1 MAYDLYLV
9 ERIERYFIQKG
20 VDFFTKKMMG
30 GLVFMV
36 DEKMC
41 VAVDKDKKL
50 QQDRLMARIGADYY
64 EEALKTEHAKAMNF
78 TGTPM
83 KGFVF
88 IGPDGF
94 DLDDDLEFWLDK
106 CLEYNLIAVKS
117 PPKKKKS
124 K

>member
-1 MAYDLYLV
+1 MAYDEHLGDRIRQILKSKKV
-9 ERIERYFIQKG
+9 EFY
-20 VDFFTKKMMG
+20 DKKMMG

-88 IGPDGF
+88 IEPIGMEMDE
-94 DLDDDLEFWLDK
+94 DLEFWVQK
-106 CLEYNLIAVKS
+106 CLDYNPLAKAS
-117 PPKKKKS
+117 KKKS
-124 K
+124 KK

>member
-1 MAYDLYLV
+1 MAYDEYIA
-9 ERIERYFIQKG
+9 ERIERYFIQKN

-50 QQDRLMARIGADYY
+50 KQDRLMARIGAEYY
-64 EEALKTEHAKAMNF
+64 EEALSTEHAKTMNF

-94 DLDDDLEFWLDK
+94 DLDEDLEFWLDK
-106 CLEYNLIAVKS
+106 CLEYNLIAKKS
-117 PPKKKKS
+117 PPKNKKAK
-124 K
+124 